1 MSGIID
7 IVVNLYTPQEVELGQ
22 TGLDDD
28 FKKQVRMPEDMRG
41 GVTTSTSKT
50 SRLLARAK
58 PLATA
63 RGGPTLR

>member
-28 FKKQVRMPEDMRG
+28 FKKQVRMPKEMRG
-41 GVTTSTSKT
+41 GVTTVSYTHLT
-50 SRLLARAK
+50 L
-58 PLATA
+58 
-63 RGGPTLR
+63 PTTPYV